1 MNRAILRVKL
11 AKSNTVSNGQT
22 DERRRMKEENLGH
35 AIFLHP
41 VSTIMELLTT
51 CSDSTGVGGIAM
63 ARASCG
69 HPVLNR
75 ENMCKTPCI
84 ELRKICWPAATQ
96 SKTQWAKNG
105 QIVQ

>member
-1 MNRAILRVKL
+1 MLVSQMNRAILRVKL

-51 CSDSTGVGGIAM
+51 CSDSTPAL
-63 ARASCG
+63 AALQW
-69 HPVLNR
+69 PA
-75 ENMCKTPCI
+75 P
-84 ELRKICWPAATQ
+84 PAATLY
-96 SKTQWAKNG
+96 
-105 QIVQ
+105 